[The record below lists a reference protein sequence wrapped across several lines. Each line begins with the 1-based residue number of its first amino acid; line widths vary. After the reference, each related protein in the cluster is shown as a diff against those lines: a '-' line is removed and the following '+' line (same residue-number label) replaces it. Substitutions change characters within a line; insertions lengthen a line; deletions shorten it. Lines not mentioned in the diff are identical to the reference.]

1 MAPKQGYSRIIHMLV
16 LFSIILSSLSVTII
30 DVDGALSSSGVDIT
44 IDGPTEVFVN
54 QTESY
59 QVKIIGAF
67 SDRSK
72 NWSLKASIDEE
83 SVEKASVTPR
93 VNDSDDSNVFTVKFT
108 AVKEGKIKLKL
119 NGFCSDGNSTRQAS
133 TSLKIKAVEPST
145 VSIKLDNPNDIELN
159 NIQVGVYVDG
169 TLKRVHDVDILGPSK
184 SKKLL
189 INWSKEGLEDGKHT
203 LQIWVDYNYK
213 GDTDEFDK
221 NEMVLE
227 KDFYVEGKGFMAQ
240 YGWAVAIAVIVGIIG
255 LFYFMNMRRKRR
267 RPW

>member
-1 MAPKQGYSRIIHMLV
+1 MAVEERYSRIIHMLV
-16 LFSIILSSLSVTII
+16 FFSIIVSSLSITLT

-44 IDGPTEVFVN
+44 VDGPTEVFVN

-59 QVKIIGAF
+59 EVKIIGAF

-72 NWSLKASIDEE
+72 NWSLKANIDED
-83 SVEKASVTPR
+83 SIEKARVEPR
-93 VNDSDDSNVFTVKFT
+93 TDDSDDSNVFTVKFT
-108 AVKEGKIKLKL
+108 AVEKGNIKLKL
-119 NGFCSDGNSTRQAS
+119 SGFCSDGNTTRKAS

-145 VSIKLDNPNDIELN
+145 VSIKLDNPNDIELK

-169 TLKRVHDVDILGPSK
+169 TLKRVHDVEVLGPSK
-184 SKKLL
+184 SKRLK
-189 INWSKEGLEDGKHT
+189 INWSKEGLDEGRHT

-213 GDTDEFDK
+213 GDVDQFDK

-227 KDFYVEGKGFMAQ
+227 KDFYIEGKGFMEQ
-240 YGWAVAIAVIVGIIG
+240 YGWAVAIAVIAGIIG
-255 LFYFMNMRRKRR
+255 IFYFMNMRRKRR